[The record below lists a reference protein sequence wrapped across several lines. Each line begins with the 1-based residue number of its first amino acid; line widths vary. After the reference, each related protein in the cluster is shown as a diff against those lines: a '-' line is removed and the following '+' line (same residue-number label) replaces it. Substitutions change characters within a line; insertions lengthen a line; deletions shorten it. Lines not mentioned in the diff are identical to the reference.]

1 MAFLKQ
7 TVGPHQD
14 QRFELSVAR
23 SVMGRHPDCEIVL
36 DAGAVS
42 RHHAEIL
49 LKDGEFQIVD
59 LKSRNRTY
67 VNEADIGD
75 LGPRPLKHGDRITIC
90 ELTFVFCEDERPTPN
105 LDPDSPTS
113 GGSNVVV
120 EEDVDVGMATSNILN
135 KVDVSPG
142 RERVHFVASAEAK
155 LAAIIEISRSLGK
168 ALALDQVL
176 PGVLASLFKIFI
188 QADRGFIGLK
198 NAQGVLVPRWSKARR
213 GDADETIRVSRT
225 IVNHVMDTQEAILSA
240 DAATDTRFEMS
251 NSIAE
256 FRIRSMMCAPLV
268 NSDGQSMGV
277 LQVDTLD
284 QSKRFRQ
291 EDLDVL
297 ASIAAQAGIAID
309 NAQMHERALQQQVL
323 ERDLELAHEVQRGFL
338 PDRPP
343 QLAEYDFYDY
353 YQPTSHVGGDYYDY
367 IELPDG
373 RVAIL
378 VADVV
383 GHGVAAALM
392 MAKLSAE
399 ARFCLASAAQ
409 PAAAVARLNNRLS
422 ALPLD
427 RFVTLV
433 LAVLD
438 PGSNVV
444 TMVSAGHMSPIH
456 RRADGSLSEPLDDLS
471 GVPLGIMPDSE
482 YEHRTIP
489 LARGDSLMMYTDG
502 IHEAKDKSDTMFGVE
517 RLRDHLRGPD
527 PMPEAVG
534 RAIIADV
541 RRHIGALPQEDDM
554 CLVCL
559 RRREV

>member
-7 TVGPHQD
+7 IIGPHQD

-36 DAGAVS
+36 DDGAVS

-49 LKDGEFQIVD
+49 AENGVFRIND
-59 LKSRNRTY
+59 LGSRNRTY
-67 VNEADIGD
+67 VNDQDIRD
-75 LGPRPLKHGDRITIC
+75 QAHALSHGDRITIC
-90 ELTFVFCEDERPTPN
+90 ELTFLFQEDDRPDLTVDADPSSKQSNVMFDEDE
-105 LDPDSPTS
+105 
-113 GGSNVVV
+113 GVGS
-120 EEDVDVGMATSNILN
+120 SNIID
-135 KVDVSPG
+135 KVDASPRSG
-142 RERVHFVASAEAK
+142 RIQFVASAEAK
-155 LAAIIEISRSLGK
+155 LAAFLEISRSLGK

-176 PGVLASLFKIFI
+176 PGVLDSLFKIFI
-188 QADRGFIGLK
+188 QADRGFVGLK
-198 NAQGVLVPRWSKARR
+198 NPQGVLVPRWSKARR
-213 GDADETIRVSRT
+213 GDAEETIRVSRT
-225 IVNHVMDTQEAILSA
+225 IVNHVMETQEAILSA
-240 DAATDTRFEMS
+240 DAANDTRFVMS

-277 LQVDTLD
+277 IQVDTLD

-291 EDLDVL
+291 DDLDVL
-297 ASIAAQAGIAID
+297 ASVAAQAGIAID

-323 ERDLELAHEVQRGFL
+323 ERDLELANEVQQGFL

-343 QLAEYDFYDY
+343 QLAEYDFFDY
-353 YQPTSHVGGDYYDY
+353 YKPANHVGGDYYDY

-373 RVAIL
+373 RVAII

-409 PAAAVARLNNRLS
+409 PAAAMARLNSRLS
-422 ALPLD
+422 SLPTD

-433 LAVLD
+433 LALLD
-438 PGSNVV
+438 PVSNSVA
-444 TMVSAGHMSPIH
+444 MVSAGHMSPIH
-456 RRADGSLSEPLDDLS
+456 RRADGTLAEPLDEFS

-482 YEHRTIP
+482 YEQQSVT
-489 LARGDSLMMYTDG
+489 LDKGDSLVMYTDG
-502 IHEAKDKSDTMFGVE
+502 INEAKNQKDQEFGTP
-517 RLRDHLRGPD
+517 RLRDHLRASD
-527 PMPEAVG
+527 ALPEALG

-541 RRHIGALPQEDDM
+541 RTHVGTLPQEDDM

-559 RRREV
+559 RRRS